1 MDVARA
7 QTHYTADRYGGR
19 HFCDT
24 APINKS
30 AQHFLDYGCADEGC
44 TLTDI
49 HPPLSEQRYVDPS
62 TGGEKGTK
70 LARFDL
76 IPPEAITA
84 LAEHFGRG
92 AEKYDDRNWERG
104 YPWSLSFAAL
114 QRHIWAFWNGED
126 VDEETGTAHV
136 IAAMWHCV
144 VLFTFAQREL
154 GTDDRSN

>member
-24 APINKS
+24 AGVTGGPGEPRI
-30 AQHFLDYGCADEGC
+30 DYVQVAGEVPTGE
-44 TLTDI
+44 I
-49 HPPLSEQRYVDPS
+49 RFKDPD
-62 TGGEKGTK
+62 TGGEKGSK

-92 AEKYDDRNWERG
+92 AEKYEDRNWERG

-114 QRHIWAFWNGED
+114 QRHIWALWGGED
-126 VDEETGTAHV
+126 TDPETGTHHA

-144 VLFTFAQREL
+144 VLFTFAQRDL

>member
-24 APINKS
+24 AAFTGRTKDMLLMEHRSRTPELEIRFK
-30 AQHFLDYGCADEGC
+30 DE
-44 TLTDI
+44 T
-49 HPPLSEQRYVDPS
+49 

-84 LAEHFGRG
+84 LAEHFSRG
-92 AEKYDDRNWERG
+92 AEKYEDRNWERG

-114 QRHIWAFWNGED
+114 QRHIWALWGGED
-126 VDEETGTAHV
+126 IDPETGTHHA